1 MAYQR
6 KKRGTTVKDEI
17 EGVIFDLDGV
27 LEFQGKAYP
36 GAIELLVSLRRR
48 RVPIRVLSNSTLKS
62 RISCTEKLNKK
73 GFSIYEH
80 EVITASFATARYLE
94 TLNPRSCWVMLK
106 GEGLE
111 EFRNFRHDLDN
122 PEYLVLGDLRG
133 DFNFQNLNKAVQLLY
148 KGAKLIVMITE
159 TVDSSLGEM
168 ELTVGAYG
176 KMLEDAAGIKATYIG
191 KPNRYIFDIAID
203 TMGNIDRSKILMVG
217 DKIGTDILGAKN
229 VSLKAALV
237 KTGEFRESDL
247 ESPVIVPDYILR
259 LLSRTIYSIQ
269 FAKLESSSSG
279 KLRGGDQ

>member
-1 MAYQR
+1 VQSRWALGHPGITGEKQ
-6 KKRGTTVKDEI
+6 GTTVKDEI

-36 GAIELLVSLRRR
+36 GAVELLVSLRRR

-62 RISCTEKLNKK
+62 RRSCTEKLNKK

-122 PEYLVLGDLRG
+122 PEYLVLGDLRE
-133 DFNFQNLNKAVQLLY
+133 DFNFHNLNKAVQLLY

-191 KPNRYIFDIAID
+191 KPNRYIFDITLE

-217 DKIGTDILGAKN
+217 DKIGADILGAKN
-229 VSLKAALV
+229 VGLKAALV

-247 ESPVIVPDYILR
+247 ESPVIVPDYIFD
-259 LLSRTIYSIQ
+259 SV
-269 FAKLESSSSG
+269 LEVG
-279 KLRGGDQ
+279 KLFP